1 MFQILSCYL
10 IFLFF
15 HRPENVP
22 RLFDLI
28 KVEDPK
34 IANAFFFAVR
44 NTLVGNTLEQATRIA
59 YGKVIFSFVVS
70 WMFRAFFERESL

>member
-1 MFQILSCYL
+1 M
-10 IFLFF
+10 
-15 HRPENVP
+15 P

-44 NTLVGNTLEQATRIA
+44 NTLVADTLEQATRIA
-59 YGKVIFSFVVS
+59 YGKVATVLYMFIYSFLLQINVLNHNLSQV
-70 WMFRAFFERESL
+70 